1 MANFEPLHEP
11 KTGSII
17 EQQLH
22 AIPFPI
28 VEPEDGSRERIELHQ
43 LLDHRHQRVQHGA
56 EVDRLAMQVLVATP
70 WRQRAGGRHQARTA
84 NLCRVP
90 RRLRPVPP
98 GTEAV
103 SAVISNPCWSTDIVN
118 PSPKLNSILKQFPAR
133 HPRLA

>member
-1 MANFEPLHEP
+1 MATCRVDINAVEQQVKLLGREFGHGLLTTGTNEVANFEPLHEP
-11 KTGSII
+11 KTGPII

-28 VEPEDGSRERIELHQ
+28 VEPEVGSRERIELHQ

-84 NLCRVP
+84 NL
-90 RRLRPVPP
+90 
-98 GTEAV
+98 
-103 SAVISNPCWSTDIVN
+103 
-118 PSPKLNSILKQFPAR
+118 
-133 HPRLA
+133 